1 MNKKFKFCET
11 LCYSVVKPIHFC
23 SKRGKEP
30 LLVPS
35 PFESYYLIKDLFSC
49 TPSLVSQ
56 TLIVVVTPFCV
67 VFSCLEQFFC
77 FCRILFHN

>member
-35 PFESYYLIKDLFSC
+35 PFESYYLIKDYSAAPQAWLARR
-49 TPSLVSQ
+49 L
-56 TLIVVVTPFCV
+56 
-67 VFSCLEQFFC
+67 
-77 FCRILFHN
+77 

>member
-11 LCYSVVKPIHFC
+11 PVLLCGETYSFLGQKGERT
-23 SKRGKEP
+23 S
-30 LLVPS
+30 LVPS

-56 TLIVVVTPFCV
+56 TL
-67 VFSCLEQFFC
+67 
-77 FCRILFHN
+77 